1 MHQAYRLKQLID
13 ISLIGTTLGLLL
25 PLFEGRG
32 ISLLLVCACAIM
44 LVFARRLTLKGSS
57 EQAFLLISW
66 TLAFVM
72 TYFTWSNN
80 GLRDVALI
88 TYPSIL
94 MMVTIV
100 VNKRHLLCM
109 LCFFTVSL
117 LSLSLLNHYGLY
129 VNQIKPASMKNF
141 FEVMLILVTST
152 GMIWA
157 ISRDYSTAYLR
168 LQSSHDQVLASQVQ
182 IEYMAHHDSLTGLPT
197 RTLARDR
204 FEAMI
209 LDSALKNRQ
218 CALLFIDVDNFKAIN
233 DAMGHKAGDQYLQR
247 VADVLRGSVGENET
261 ACRQSGDEFLLL
273 LDNTQGAESI
283 GDLTNA
289 LLDRLRTPFEI
300 DGIDLSI
307 SCSVGIAIYP
317 QDGTTYDELIKNA
330 DTAMYKAKESGRNGF
345 CFYDTQCHGGVKQNI
360 HLMSGLRNAIQQG
373 ELVLHYQ
380 PQFDLTTEKLI
391 GAEAL
396 VRWNHP
402 TQGLLSPLTFIHLA
416 ETSGM
421 INDLGNWV
429 LNEACRQNEIWR
441 QKGLD
446 IVMSINLS
454 PMQFRRNDLHL
465 TIAQALSKS
474 GLPGK
479 NLELELTES
488 LFVDDTEKVGEMLT
502 KINDMGVLMSIDD
515 FGTGYSNLSYLRR
528 LPVQQLKIDQSFV
541 RHMDHNNE
549 ALINVII
556 QMAENFSLISIAE
569 GIEDEE
575 SMLRLRDMGCQRG
588 QGYYWDKPL
597 TSDRFQEKYVNN
609 VKQLAA

>member
-1 MHQAYRLKQLID
+1 MQQARRLQQLID
-13 ISLIGTTLGLLL
+13 IALIGTTIGIIL
-25 PLFEGRG
+25 PLFDGKFVSF
-32 ISLLLVCACAIM
+32 ILLCLSATM
-44 LVFARRLTLKGSS
+44 LAFARRLTANGNN
-57 EQAFLLISW
+57 EIGFLLIAW

-72 TYFTWSNN
+72 TYITWSYN
-80 GLRDVALI
+80 GLRDVSLM
-88 TYPSIL
+88 TYPTIL

-100 VNKRHLLCM
+100 RKKRHLFGM
-109 LCFFTVSL
+109 LGFFTASL
-117 LSLSLLNHYGLY
+117 LTLFLLNKYGIY
-129 VNQIKPASMKNF
+129 KNTVRPATVTTFIQIS
-141 FEVMLILVTST
+141 LILITSAA
-152 GMIWA
+152 MIWA
-157 ISRDYSTAYLR
+157 ISRDYTSAYFN
-168 LQSSHDQVLASQVQ
+168 LQDLHNQALASQAQ
-182 IEYMAHHDSLTGLPT
+182 IEFMAQHDNLTGLPT
-197 RTLARDR
+197 RSLARDR
-204 FEAMI
+204 FESMI
-209 LDSALKNRQ
+209 EESAKLNQQ
-218 CALLFIDVDNFKAIN
+218 CALLFMDVDNFKAIN
-233 DAMGHKAGDQYLQR
+233 DSMGHKAGDQYLLR
-247 VADVLRGSVGENET
+247 VAEVLRESVGEKNT

-273 LDNTQGAESI
+273 LNNIKSEDSIAEY
-283 GDLTNA
+283 TNA
-289 LLDRLRTPFEI
+289 LLERLRAPLEI
-300 DGIDLSI
+300 DGIGLSI

-317 QDGTTYDELIKNA
+317 QHGDSYDEVIKNA

-345 CFYDTQCHGGVKQNI
+345 CFYDADSHGGVKQNI
-360 HLMSGLRNAIQQG
+360 HLMAGLRNAIQNG

-380 PQFDLTTEKLI
+380 PQFDLKSEKLI

-441 QKGLD
+441 QKGTD

-454 PMQFRRNDLHL
+454 PMQFRRNDLHK
-465 TIAQALSKS
+465 TIALALEKS

-488 LFVDDTEKVGEMLT
+488 LFVDDTEMVGEMLT
-502 KINDMGVLMSIDD
+502 KINEMGVLMSIDD

-528 LPVQQLKIDQSFV
+528 LPVQELKIDQSFV

-569 GIEDEE
+569 GIEDED
-575 SMLRLRDMGCQRG
+575 SMKRLCNMGCQRG
-588 QGYYWDKPL
+588 QGYYWDRPL
-597 TSDRFQEKYVNN
+597 TAERFEEKYVVNG
-609 VKQLAA
+609 KRLAV

>member
-13 ISLIGTTLGLLL
+13 ISLIGTTIGILL
-25 PLFEGRG
+25 PLFEGKG
-32 ISLLLVCACAIM
+32 VSLILLCACAIM
-44 LVFARRLTLKGSS
+44 LAFARRLTSKGSG
-57 EQAFLLISW
+57 EQAYLLISW
-66 TLAFVM
+66 SLAFVM
-72 TYFTWSNN
+72 TYITWSNN
-80 GLRDVALI
+80 GLRDVSLI
-88 TYPSIL
+88 TYPPIL

-100 VNKRHLLCM
+100 VNKRHLISM
-109 LCFFTVSL
+109 LCFFSISL
-117 LSLSLLNHYGLY
+117 LALALLNHYGLY
-129 VNQIKPASMKNF
+129 VNQIKPVSIKNF
-141 FEVMLILVTST
+141 FEIVLILVTST

-157 ISRDYSTAYLR
+157 ISRDYSTAYLS
-168 LQSSHDQVLASQVQ
+168 LQASHDQVLSSQAQ
-182 IEYMAHHDSLTGLPT
+182 IEYMAQHDSLTGLPT

-204 FEAMI
+204 FEAMMKS
-209 LDSALKNRQ
+209 SAEQNHQ

-247 VADVLRGSVGENET
+247 VAEVLRGSVGENDT

-273 LDNTQGAESI
+273 LDNTQGQESI
-283 GDLTNA
+283 AQLTDA

-307 SCSVGIAIYP
+307 SCSVGVAIYP

-360 HLMSGLRNAIQQG
+360 HLMSGLRHAIQHG

-380 PQFDLTTEKLI
+380 PQFDLKNEELI

-421 INDLGNWV
+421 INELGNWV

-441 QKGLD
+441 QNGAD

-454 PMQFRRNDLHL
+454 PMQFRRNDLHT
-465 TIAQALSKS
+465 TIEQALNKS
-474 GLPGK
+474 GLPGQ

-502 KINDMGVLMSIDD
+502 KINEMGVLMSIDD

-541 RHMDHNNE
+541 RQMDHNNE

-556 QMAENFSLISIAE
+556 QMAENFSLTSIAE

-575 SMLRLRDMGCQRG
+575 TMRRLRDMGCQRG

-597 TSDRFQEKYVNN
+597 TAERFEEKYVSKD
-609 VKQLAA
+609 KQLAA

>member
-1 MHQAYRLKQLID
+1 
-13 ISLIGTTLGLLL
+13 
-25 PLFEGRG
+25 
-32 ISLLLVCACAIM
+32 M
-44 LVFARRLTLKGSS
+44 LAFARRLTSKGSS
-57 EQAFLLISW
+57 EQAYLLISW
-66 TLAFVM
+66 SLAFVM
-72 TYFTWSNN
+72 TYMTWANN
-80 GLRDVALI
+80 GLRDVSLI
-88 TYPSIL
+88 TYPTIL

-100 VNKRHLLCM
+100 VNKRHLVAM
-109 LCFFTVSL
+109 LAFFTLSL
-117 LSLSLLNHYGLY
+117 LSLTLVNFFGVY
-129 VNQIKPASMKNF
+129 VNEIKPISVGNF
-141 FEVMLILVTST
+141 FEIILILVTST

-157 ISRDYSTAYLR
+157 ISRDYSTAYLS
-168 LQSSHDQVLASQVQ
+168 LQASHDQVLATQAQV
-182 IEYMAHHDSLTGLPT
+182 EYMAQHDSLTGLPT
-197 RTLARDR
+197 RALARDR

-209 LDSALKNRQ
+209 QRNEKNHGQ
-218 CALLFIDVDNFKAIN
+218 CALLFMDVDNFKALN

-247 VADVLRGSVGENET
+247 IAEVLRASVTEKDT

-273 LDNTQGAESI
+273 LDQIDSKDSI
-283 GDLTNA
+283 ATFTDE
-289 LLDRLRTPFEI
+289 LLERLRTPFEI

-317 QDGTTYDELIKNA
+317 HDGNNYDELIKNA
-330 DTAMYKAKESGRNGF
+330 DTAMYKAKEAGRNGF
-345 CFYDTQCHGGVKQNI
+345 CFYDTHSHSGVKQNI
-360 HLMSGLRNAIQQG
+360 HLMSGLRHAIQHG

-380 PQFDLTTEKLI
+380 PQFDLENGRLI

-402 TQGLLSPLTFIHLA
+402 AQGLLSPLTFIHLA
-416 ETSGM
+416 EISGM

-441 QKGLD
+441 QKGTD

-454 PMQFRRNDLHL
+454 PMQFRRNDLHE
-465 TIAQALSKS
+465 TIAQALHTT
-474 GLPGK
+474 GLPGQ

-488 LFVDDTEKVGEMLT
+488 LFVDDTDKVSEMLT
-502 KINDMGVLMSIDD
+502 TINEMGVQMSIDD

-541 RHMDHNNE
+541 RHMDQNNE

-575 SMLRLRDMGCQRG
+575 TMKRLRAMGCQRG
-588 QGYYWDKPL
+588 QGYFWDKPL
-597 TSDRFQEKYVNN
+597 TAERFAEKYVE
-609 VKQLAA
+609 KKEQMAA

>member
-13 ISLIGTTLGLLL
+13 IALIGTTIGIMIPLL
-25 PLFEGRG
+25 EGHG
-32 ISLLLVCACAIM
+32 FSLLMLCFCATM
-44 LVFARRLTLKGSS
+44 LAFARHLTAKGSC
-57 EQAFLLISW
+57 EQAYLLISW
-66 TLAFVM
+66 SLAFVM
-72 TYFTWSNN
+72 TYMTWANN
-80 GLRDVALI
+80 GLRDVSLI
-88 TYPSIL
+88 TYPTIL

-100 VNKRHLLCM
+100 VNKRHLMAM
-109 LCFFTVSL
+109 LAFFTLSL
-117 LSLSLLNHYGLY
+117 LSLSLVNFYGVY
-129 VNQIKPASMKNF
+129 VNVIRPVTIGNF
-141 FEVMLILVTST
+141 FEIILILVTST

-157 ISRDYSTAYLR
+157 ISRDYSTAYLS
-168 LQSSHDQVLASQVQ
+168 LQASHDQVLATQAQ
-182 IEYMAHHDSLTGLPT
+182 IEYMAQHDSLTGLPT
-197 RTLARDR
+197 RALARDR

-209 LDSALKNRQ
+209 ERNEQNHGQ
-218 CALLFIDVDNFKAIN
+218 CALLFMDVDNFKAIN

-247 VADVLRGSVGENET
+247 VAEVLRASVKETDT

-273 LDNTQGAESI
+273 LDQIDSKDSI
-283 GDLTNA
+283 STFTDE
-289 LLDRLRTPFEI
+289 LLERLRTPFEI

-317 QDGTTYDELIKNA
+317 QDGSNYDELIKNA
-330 DTAMYKAKESGRNGF
+330 DTAMYKAKEAGRNGF
-345 CFYDTQCHGGVKQNI
+345 CFYDTHSHGGVKQNI
-360 HLMSGLRNAIQQG
+360 HLMSGLRHAIQHG
-373 ELVLHYQ
+373 ELELHYQ
-380 PQFDLTTEKLI
+380 PQFDLENGSLI

-402 TQGLLSPLTFIHLA
+402 TRGLLSPLTFIHLA

-421 INDLGNWV
+421 INELGNWV

-441 QKGLD
+441 QKGTD

-454 PMQFRRNDLHL
+454 PMQFRRNDLHE
-465 TIAQALSKS
+465 TIAQALLTT

-488 LFVDDTEKVGEMLT
+488 LFVDDTEKVSEMLT
-502 KINDMGVLMSIDD
+502 NINEMGVQMSIDD

-541 RHMDHNNE
+541 RHMDQNNE

-575 SMLRLRDMGCQRG
+575 SMKRLRAMGCQRG
-588 QGYYWDKPL
+588 QGYFWDKPL
-597 TSDRFQEKYVNN
+597 TAERFAEKYVEKK
-609 VKQLAA
+609 KQMAA